1 MDRKNSKVSIGKNNY
16 VVLFCN
22 TLNGGGAERVMVTL
36 ANGFVQRGLKVD
48 FLLCQ
53 KVGSLL
59 EELNS
64 SVRIIDLRTSRTRNV
79 IFKLA
84 RFLFKNK
91 PDVLLSTQTHV
102 NITSVL
108 ANWLSFKST
117 KNVIR
122 EASTPS
128 VASERYIK
136 NPLLKSFY
144 KKVYLSADAII
155 SVSLESRKDI
165 ASYYRTNENRIHN
178 IYNPIYSKQLVQEA
192 QKTVEH
198 TWIKDIDKQV
208 ILGMGRIAPPKNF
221 PNLIRA
227 FAMVHQKMPNTRLI
241 LLGGTRPRFMHIY
254 EEVCSI
260 IEQNQLEEVVDL
272 HGFVSNPFAYLSK
285 ADLFVL
291 SSDWEGL
298 PGSLIQA
305 LACGCPVVSTMCK
318 SGPTEILDNGKY
330 GYLVKTNDSLALAE
344 AMINTL
350 RNPINKSVLINRG
363 KFFDLDRAVCNYIAV
378 FQKTIAT

>member
-1 MDRKNSKVSIGKNNY
+1 MDKNQTILKLGKQNY
-16 VVLFCN
+16 VALFCN

-64 SVRIIDLRTSRTRNV
+64 SVRIIDLKTSRTRNV

-91 PDVLLSTQTHV
+91 PDVLLSTQTHI

-128 VASERYIK
+128 IANHHHSYTK
-136 NPLLKSFY
+136 QPLLRNIY
-144 KKVYLSADAII
+144 KKIYRSADAIV
-155 SVSLESRKDI
+155 SVSFESRKDI
-165 ASYYRTNENRIHN
+165 VKYYELSESKIYN
-178 IYNPIYSKQLVQEA
+178 IYNPIYSTQLINKSLEPVA
-192 QKTVEH
+192 H
-198 TWIKDIDKQV
+198 DWLNDKSKRV
-208 ILGMGRIAPPKNF
+208 IIGMGRIATPKNF
-221 PNLIRA
+221 PNLVRA
-227 FAMVHQKMPNTRLI
+227 FALVHQQMSNSRLMI
-241 LLGGTRPRFMHIY
+241 LGSKRPRFVHVY
-254 EEVCSI
+254 EEVCSV
-260 IEQNQLEEVVDL
+260 IEQNGLQEVVDL
-272 HGFVSNPFAYLSK
+272 CGFVSNPFAYLSK
-285 ADLFVL
+285 AALFVL

-305 LACGCPVVSTMCK
+305 LSCGCPVVSTKCK
-318 SGPTEILDNGKY
+318 SGPTEILENGKY
-330 GYLVKTNDSLALAE
+330 GRLVETNNAPALAD
-344 AMINTL
+344 AIRMTL
-350 RNPINKSVLINRG
+350 ENPPDRSVLVQRG
-363 KFFDLDRAVCNYIAV
+363 QFFDVDNAVESYIELFHKV
-378 FQKTIAT
+378 I